1 MALYLMNLN
10 KFVLKLLK
18 CSSLVDLSSVTFE
31 GEHAP
36 AAGQVPLL
44 DGRVRRP
51 GDDVPV
57 VDEHAG
63 DVPLVASNGW
73 VSKDEEIN

>member
-1 MALYLMNLN
+1 M
-10 KFVLKLLK
+10 
-18 CSSLVDLSSVTFE
+18 TFE

-51 GDDVPV
+51 GDDVTV

-63 DVPLVASNGW
+63 DVPLVASNGDF
-73 VSKDEEIN
+73 SKVKAKLRHLMSRNVN